1 MRAAACL
8 ECAAARAA
16 TRYRSAATV
25 SCTTDLLRRGSA
37 HCTRSAD
44 IAATLAVNEWFE
56 LEGPR
61 TASLRRRRLLPRVLG
76 SIVSTLSKTGA
87 HRRHLGAHQGKATS
101 RPSRPSG
108 LAYASSPPRA
118 RSSRPG
124 VVPGRQRLCPMPQCH
139 RRRSFGPQTSATG
152 GGGGT
157 GTTPGRAPPGRA
169 PLPRGGPRCA
179 TVVDLGFRRPA
190 CSPLAVVAS
199 EPTLGATAYAGG
211 GGAGVR
217 SRSPRGGRVARRPSS

>member
-16 TRYRSAATV
+16 TRYRSAATA

-44 IAATLAVNEWFE
+44 IAATLAGNEWFE

-101 RPSRPSG
+101 RPFPPVWSG
-108 LAYASSPPRA
+108 LCLLPSPGQIIAARGHTRPPTPLSDAAVPSSSEFRAANFGDGRWRRNWYDPRTRPLRVGRRYPAAAPDGSPSRAWDSGVRPAPPSPSSPP
-118 RSSRPG
+118 SSHSG
-124 VVPGRQRLCPMPQCH
+124 
-139 RRRSFGPQTSATG
+139 RRRTWAGA
-152 GGGGT
+152 
-157 GTTPGRAPPGRA
+157 GRAFGHAA
-169 PLPRGGPRCA
+169 PA
-179 TVVDLGFRRPA
+179 A
-190 CSPLAVVAS
+190 
-199 EPTLGATAYAGG
+199 AG
-211 GGAGVR
+211 
-217 SRSPRGGRVARRPSS
+217 

>member
-16 TRYRSAATV
+16 TRYRSAATA

-56 LEGPR
+56 LKAPPAPVDYFPVCWAPSSRRSPR
-61 TASLRRRRLLPRVLG
+61 PARIGGISAHTKARLRPAR
-76 SIVSTLSKTGA
+76 
-87 HRRHLGAHQGKATS
+87 
-101 RPSRPSG
+101 SRPSG
-108 LAYASSPPRA
+108 LAFASFPPRA

-169 PLPRGGPRCA
+169 PLSRGGPRCA
-179 TVVDLGFRRPA
+179 PVADWDSGVRPA
-190 CSPLAVVAS
+190 PPSPSSPPNQHSGRRRTRA
-199 EPTLGATAYAGG
+199 
-211 GGAGVR
+211 GAGR
-217 SRSPRGGRVARRPSS
+217 AFGHAAPAAAG

>member
-76 SIVSTLSKTGA
+76 STVSTLSKAGS

-124 VVPGRQRLCPMPQCH
+124 VIPGRQRLCPMPQCH

-157 GTTPGRAPPGRA
+157 GTTPGR
-169 PLPRGGPRCA
+169 
-179 TVVDLGFRRPA
+179 V
-190 CSPLAVVAS
+190 
-199 EPTLGATAYAGG
+199 
-211 GGAGVR
+211 
-217 SRSPRGGRVARRPSS
+217 PSG

>member
-16 TRYRSAATV
+16 TRYRSAATA

-61 TASLRRRRLLPRVLG
+61 VERRSAVVDYFPVCWAPPSRRSPRPARIGGISAHTKARLRPAR
-76 SIVSTLSKTGA
+76 
-87 HRRHLGAHQGKATS
+87 
-101 RPSRPSG
+101 SRPSG
-108 LAYASSPPRA
+108 LAFASFPPRA

-124 VVPGRQRLCPMPQCH
+124 VIPGRQRLCPMPQCH

-179 TVVDLGFRRPA
+179 TVAAPGFRRPA

-211 GGAGVR
+211 AGVR
-217 SRSPRGGRVARRPSS
+217 SCSPAAAG

>member
-61 TASLRRRRLLPRVLG
+61 VERRSAVVDYFPVCWAPSSRRSPRPARIGGISAHTKARLRPAHPARLVWPMPPPLPGPDHRDQGSYQAANASVRCRSAIVVGVSGRKLRRREVAAELV
-76 SIVSTLSKTGA
+76 
-87 HRRHLGAHQGKATS
+87 
-101 RPSRPSG
+101 RPPD
-108 LAYASSPPRA
+108 AS
-118 RSSRPG
+118 
-124 VVPGRQRLCPMPQCH
+124 
-139 RRRSFGPQTSATG
+139 
-152 GGGGT
+152 
-157 GTTPGRAPPGRA
+157 PPGRA
-169 PLPRGGPRCA
+169 PLSRGGPRCA
-179 TVVDLGFRRPA
+179 TVADLGFRRPA

-199 EPTLGATAYAGG
+199 EPTLGATAYEGG

-217 SRSPRGGRVARRPSS
+217 SRSPAAAG

>member
-1 MRAAACL
+1 MQR
-8 ECAAARAA
+8 RDI
-16 TRYRSAATV
+16 V
-25 SCTTDLLRRGSA
+25 LRPLPVAPQTCCGEGTA
-37 HCTRSAD
+37 HCTLSAA
-44 IAATLAVNEWFE
+44 ITATLAVNEWFE
-56 LEGPR
+56 LKGPR
-61 TASLRRRRLLPRVLG
+61 AAPPRPLRLLPRVLG
-76 SIVSTLSKTGA
+76 SIVSTLPKAGA

-157 GTTPGRAPPGRA
+157 GTTPDAPLRVGRRYPAAASDAPPSRIWDSGRK
-169 PLPRGGPRCA
+169 RGEG
-179 TVVDLGFRRPA
+179 A
-190 CSPLAVVAS
+190 CS
-199 EPTLGATAYAGG
+199 GG
-211 GGAGVR
+211 SWRIMCVLEDVER
-217 SRSPRGGRVARRPSS
+217 SL